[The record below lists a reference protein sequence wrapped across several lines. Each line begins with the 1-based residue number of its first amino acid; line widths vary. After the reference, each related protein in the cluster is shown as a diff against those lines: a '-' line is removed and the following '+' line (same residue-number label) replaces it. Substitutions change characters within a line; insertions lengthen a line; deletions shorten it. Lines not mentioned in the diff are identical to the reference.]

1 MSTADT
7 LQLMY
12 ARMLAQLGPQHW
24 WPAETPFEVMVG
36 AILTQ
41 NTNWSNVERAID
53 NLKRAGLLSLTALSD
68 LPVALLAHYIRP
80 AGYYNIKAGR
90 LKNLLDHISRHFGDD
105 LQAFFDQP
113 LPVFRDQL
121 LAIKGIGPETAD
133 SILLYAANLPIFV
146 VDAYTHRI
154 LLRHQLIDED
164 CDYRMI
170 QEWFMDH
177 LPCETG
183 LYNEFHAL
191 LVKVGNLYCK
201 KKKPDCEACPLRG
214 LATNQALADSR

>member
-12 ARMLAQLGPQHW
+12 DRMLARLGPQHW

-41 NTNWSNVERAID
+41 NTNWKNVERAID
-53 NLKRAGLLSLTALSD
+53 NLKRAGLMALTPLSE
-68 LPVALLAHYIRP
+68 LPVALLAEYIRP

-90 LKNLLDHISRHFGDD
+90 LKNLLEHIRCHFSND
-105 LQAFFDQP
+105 LEAFLEQP
-113 LPVFRDQL
+113 LPVFREQL
-121 LAIKGIGPETAD
+121 LSIKGIGRETAD

-154 LLRHQLIDED
+154 LVRHQLIDED
-164 CDYRMI
+164 CDYEMI
-170 QEWFMDH
+170 QELFMDH
-177 LPCETG
+177 LPCESE
-183 LYNEFHAL
+183 LYNQYHAL
-191 LVKVGNLYCK
+191 LVRVGNLYCK
-201 KKKPDCEACPLRG
+201 KKKPDCAACPLQG
-214 LATNQALADSR
+214 L